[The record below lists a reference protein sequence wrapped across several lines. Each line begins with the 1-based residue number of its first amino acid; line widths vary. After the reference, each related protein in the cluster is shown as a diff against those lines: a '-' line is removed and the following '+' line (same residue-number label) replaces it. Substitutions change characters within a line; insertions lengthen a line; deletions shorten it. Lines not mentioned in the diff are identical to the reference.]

1 MAQLTGTD
9 TMALCSPFGKSIFLQ
24 RAVEGILDQIP
35 ADTQQPGHIQHRHG
49 FGQRQDKTLK
59 RLGVPPPW
67 LGNTQLDSADKP
79 T

>member
-1 MAQLTGTD
+1 M
-9 TMALCSPFGKSIFLQ
+9 FLQ